1 MLFII
6 KLLIVDFLLKNIY
19 YLISNNISNKLIFIS
34 FCVYIELILFIIN
47 Y

>member
-19 YLISNNISNKLIFIS
+19 YLISNNISNKPIFIS